1 MVQPELN
8 LKASDSNAEA
18 KSDFMVIDN
27 QFVTKTGED
36 ITIHSI
42 GPHMHQIGK
51 DMYVWAELPN
61 GKKEELIFVDHW
73 DFNWQGNYLF
83 KQPVKIPMGSTF
95 HMVAHFDNSA
105 TNPRNANRP
114 PKDIHWGEA
123 TYDEMC
129 IAFMEITRDA
139 EHLSIMPNPF
149 AETVSLERR
158 GSRSAQK

>member
-1 MVQPELN
+1 MVQPALQISAGDAN
-8 LKASDSNAEA
+8 AVAKTSNIV
-18 KSDFMVIDN
+18 FNN
-27 QFVTKTGED
+27 QFLGATSED
-36 ITIHSI
+36 LTIQSV

-51 DMYVWAELPN
+51 DMHVWADLPN
-61 GKKEELIFVDHW
+61 GKKEELIFIDHW

-83 KQPVKIPMGSTF
+83 KQPVKIPKGTIL

-123 TYDEMC
+123 TTDEMC
-129 IAFMEITRDA
+129 IAFFELTRDS
-139 EHLSIMPNPF
+139 EHLSIIPKPF

-158 GSRSAQK
+158 GTSAVSK